1 MSRTG
6 SARLAGVLPR
16 RRPVPGLMDA
26 NLWAAAQAIGIGAG
40 LWVEPP
46 IGIEPMTYA
55 LREARWLPA
64 HVLAARIPQK
74 MTLTALAAMGLY
86 EQHSPVDY
94 AHLTP
99 IRGCLSLR

>member
-1 MSRTG
+1 
-6 SARLAGVLPR
+6 
-16 RRPVPGLMDA
+16 
-26 NLWAAAQAIGIGAG
+26 
-40 LWVEPP
+40 
-46 IGIEPMTYA
+46 
-55 LREARWLPA
+55 
-64 HVLAARIPQK
+64 